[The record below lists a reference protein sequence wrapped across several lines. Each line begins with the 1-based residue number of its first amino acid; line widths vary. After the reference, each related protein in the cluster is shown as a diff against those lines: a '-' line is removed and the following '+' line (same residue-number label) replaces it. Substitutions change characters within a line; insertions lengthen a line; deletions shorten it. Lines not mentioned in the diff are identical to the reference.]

1 MNSRYV
7 ITKNKKMSR
16 NELDDCDLWTEE
28 GKANGHEIILT
39 EVISD
44 SEAYAER
51 LRRKGYKF
59 IMAQVIF
66 DGYQDN
72 KEFNDWE
79 EAEEWAIKRAWEE

>member
-16 NELDDCDLWTEE
+16 NELDDCNLWTEE
-28 GKANGHEIILT
+28 GKAI
-39 EVISD
+39 
-44 SEAYAER
+44 
-51 LRRKGYKF
+51 RRKGYKF

-79 EAEEWAIKRAWEE
+79 EAEE